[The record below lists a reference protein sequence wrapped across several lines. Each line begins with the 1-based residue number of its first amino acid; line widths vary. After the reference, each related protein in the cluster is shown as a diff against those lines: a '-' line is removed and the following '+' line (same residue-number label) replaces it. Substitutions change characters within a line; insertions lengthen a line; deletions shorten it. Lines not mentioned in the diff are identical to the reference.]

1 MDPEKA
7 YSKAAALCA
16 RNEQCS
22 SMIREK
28 LLRWGIESAD
38 AEKVISRLIEEK
50 FIDDHRYA
58 GFYARDKARFNKWG
72 RTKIVWQLRKKSIPD
87 EVINDAMATI
97 PDNDYKENLASLLMQ
112 KNRQIKED
120 DPYKRKASLI
130 RFAASRGFS
139 YEEIEKALREINA
152 E

>member
-1 MDPEKA
+1 
-7 YSKAAALCA
+7 
-16 RNEQCS
+16 
-22 SMIREK
+22 
-28 LLRWGIESAD
+28 
-38 AEKVISRLIEEK
+38 
-50 FIDDHRYA
+50 
-58 GFYARDKARFNKWG
+58 
-72 RTKIVWQLRKKSIPD
+72 
-87 EVINDAMATI
+87 MATI

-139 YEEIEKALREINA
+139 YEEIEKALRQISA